1 MNINGPPIM
10 DMSMNPNGYHQPYL
24 PPTMMPPPPPHSVA
38 GGPPHHNEAPGG
50 GMPVGPPQQQ
60 QQPPPAHPPQQ
71 QQQPQQ
77 QTQNQTTTANSG
89 AGGNNTNQTSESG
102 GQSNTGLT
110 GHTTSSG
117 GEATSTPR
125 DTKKKCWPKKKVY
138 KKPDPNAPK
147 QRRFSG
153 YYVYMRERRDQLRSM
168 YPEMP
173 FYEIIR
179 QLAQEWN
186 NMDREIKQ
194 KYLDSAEA
202 DKQNYEREM
211 SAYKKTEA
219 YKSMNKRKKKNH
231 AHSNQQSG
239 PLDMNI
245 SGATGNSSFGHNL
258 SGGSA
263 MNMMNRPTH
272 MNHETGMEIPI
283 FTEEFLD
290 HNKARELELRALRK
304 TVSECEEQNAT
315 LQKHVEQMQAEIE
328 RMEHEMRQ
336 QKLQNEMLSQN
347 LNRLRSVLASSFASL
362 PLPGTH
368 EPPNIHT
375 IDKYMNEVKA
385 MQEANS
391 VHFAPF
397 LNRVKDIISRLEL

>member
-24 PPTMMPPPPPHSVA
+24 PPTMMPPPPPQHSA
-38 GGPPHHNEAPGG
+38 PPHHSEGGG
-50 GMPVGPPQQQ
+50 GMAVGPPQ

-71 QQQPQQ
+71 QAQSQSAPGTSGVSGQG
-77 QTQNQTTTANSG
+77 TNSNQGST
-89 AGGNNTNQTSESG
+89 
-102 GQSNTGLT
+102 
-110 GHTTSSG
+110 SG
-117 GEATSTPR
+117 GESTSGMTGHGAGSGTEGPNTPQKNSQ
-125 DTKKKCWPKKKVY
+125 KKSWPKKKVY

-186 NMDREIKQ
+186 NMDRDIKQ

-211 SAYKKTEA
+211 SAYKKTES
-219 YKSMNKRKKKNH
+219 YKAMNKRKSKKN
-231 AHSNQQSG
+231 
-239 PLDMNI
+239 M
-245 SGATGNSSFGHNL
+245 GNH
-258 SGGSA
+258 SGGSG
-263 MNMMNRPTH
+263 MNMMNRTGH
-272 MNHETGMEIPI
+272 LNHDSGLEIPI

-304 TVSECEEQNAT
+304 TVAECEEQNAT